1 MFELHEQMLY
11 DMNQRLNCY
20 TIECKLKLQSYS
32 FIIRWLSLCNS
43 NYKQPAIKANW
54 WNIFIGPLGLILFT
68 DSLIEYVVPENLKG
82 CKDVL
87 EILKLYQPYDDIPI
101 FKAETNVKDLIV

>member
-32 FIIRWLSLCNS
+32 FIIRWLSWSNS
-43 NYKQPAIKANW
+43 NYKLPA
-54 WNIFIGPLGLILFT
+54 
-68 DSLIEYVVPENLKG
+68 SHLKG

>member
-1 MFELHEQMLY
+1 ML
-11 DMNQRLNCY
+11 
-20 TIECKLKLQSYS
+20 
-32 FIIRWLSLCNS
+32 
-43 NYKQPAIKANW
+43 PA
-54 WNIFIGPLGLILFT
+54 
-68 DSLIEYVVPENLKG
+68 SHLKG

>member
-20 TIECKLKLQSYS
+20 TIECKLKL
-32 FIIRWLSLCNS
+32 
-43 NYKQPAIKANW
+43 
-54 WNIFIGPLGLILFT
+54 
-68 DSLIEYVVPENLKG
+68 
-82 CKDVL
+82 

>member
-1 MFELHEQMLY
+1 MKYRFRDVELEM
-11 DMNQRLNCY
+11 RKLNVSPANVW
-20 TIECKLKLQSYS
+20 IAWANA
-32 FIIRWLSLCNS
+32 IR
-43 NYKQPAIKANW
+43 YEPA
-54 WNIFIGPLGLILFT
+54 
-68 DSLIEYVVPENLKG
+68 IEYVVPENLKG